1 MGDLLRIGHMYQVDD
16 LQRDCTEY
24 LKGNISENQK
34 ALELLEAAC
43 TLDNPDLEEA
53 SVKFLQDKIT
63 DGNVMSFWKV
73 AARCGNEI
81 IYSKAIQHLLERP
94 ESKVI
99 KDVPGFIDEFQ
110 SQEKMMDLLEASVEA
125 LKKKLENL
133 KIAAEEKQE
142 RNQKIIGLN
151 DKLKRF
157 IGMIKIAKSN
167 MHDSDNKYMAAAN
180 GVLELKAKLQDSDNK
195 YREAAKEV
203 LELKAKLAVK
213 AEPSQAYG
221 QYLVQGPRTPPYQVP
236 PRLGLRITLNSLNPL
251 SVVSMQHFLP
261 LQTRRRPVNCI
272 FVSYKKSRARGQGV
286 AYNVWQQTHYR
297 QEELA

>member
-110 SQEKMMDLLEASVEA
+110 SQEKMMMDLLEASVEA
-125 LKKKLENL
+125 LKKKRENL

-167 MHDSDNKYMAAAN
+167 MH
-180 GVLELKAKLQDSDNK
+180 DSDNK